1 MEEYRFVRINEALY
15 DKLGLLMEAAF
26 GIKRNREFFARKMDT
41 SYTGVKHL
49 GFIALDANG
58 NAAAFYGVYPQWVE
72 YQGKRYL
79 AAQSGDTM
87 THPLHG
93 GKGLFTKL
101 AQLTYELAKNEGIQ
115 FVFGF
120 PNKNSY
126 PGFIKKLNWIDGG
139 KMVNHTMKVA
149 ALPIAGLAK
158 KVSWLLPFYMAYQKL
173 ILAFYAKGKAFS
185 SSVKE
190 ENAGSVERD
199 SSYIRYK
206 MFNDTF
212 ILNISDTNVWLKVDG
227 ALLIGDIDWI
237 QNNNVEKLLQRLK
250 MLAFLLGCNQVV
262 FPVSPGCKWDNK
274 LRGKLEA
281 TEGIYVGYLDL
292 QSGLPLAKFK
302 YVLADFDTF

>member
-1 MEEYRFVRINEALY
+1 MDEYRFVRINEALY

-26 GIKRNREFFARKMDT
+26 GVKRSREFFARKMDT

-49 GFIALDANG
+49 GFIALDEAG

-87 THPLHG
+87 THPQHG

-126 PGFIKKLNWIDGG
+126 PGFVRKLNWTDGG
-139 KMVNHTMKVA
+139 KMVNHTMKVT
-149 ALPIAGLAK
+149 ALPIAGLVK
-158 KVSWLLPFYMAYQKL
+158 KIGWLLPFYMAYQKL
-173 ILAFYAKGKAFS
+173 VLAFYPKGQPFA
-185 SSVKE
+185 SSVKA
-190 ENAGSVERD
+190 ENVGIVERD

-206 MFNDTF
+206 MFNDTV
-212 ILNISDTNVWLKVDG
+212 IVNISNTNVWLKVDG
-227 ALLIGDIDWI
+227 ALLIGDIDWG

-250 MLAFLLGCNQVV
+250 MLAFLLGCNKVI
-262 FPVSPGCKWDNK
+262 FPVSPGCKWDDQ
-274 LRGKLEA
+274 LQGKLEV
-281 TEGIYVGYLDL
+281 TDGIYAGYLDL
-292 QSGLPLAKFK
+292 QSGLPLERFK